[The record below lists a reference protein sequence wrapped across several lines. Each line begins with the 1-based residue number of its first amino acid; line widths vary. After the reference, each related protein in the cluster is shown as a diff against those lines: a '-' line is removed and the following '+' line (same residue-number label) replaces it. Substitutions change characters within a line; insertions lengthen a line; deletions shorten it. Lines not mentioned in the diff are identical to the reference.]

1 MTGSLVTC
9 QGGHKLTAVVCLE
22 EHKNLN
28 GISHKKGQIKEDVR
42 KSNYK
47 RVQTSNL
54 SLYSRAFENMSFDID
69 FFPKQPVCH

>member
-42 KSNYK
+42 KSN
-47 RVQTSNL
+47 
-54 SLYSRAFENMSFDID
+54 
-69 FFPKQPVCH
+69 